1 MLENWSLTNH
11 IISRI
16 AKRELSTEIIE
27 TVLNEPDNIVSGKYG
42 RKIYQKIIEGKLIRI
57 VTEGN
62 TLLTI
67 YSTDKIK
74 KYVNNPPHNEG

>member
-11 IISRI
+11 IVSRI
-16 AKRELSTEIIE
+16 SKRDLSIEIIE
-27 TVLNEPDNIVSGKYG
+27 KVLNEPDDIVPGKYG

-57 VTEGN
+57 VTEGDS
-62 TLLTI
+62 LLTV

-74 KYVNNPPHNEG
+74 KYMTRYAE

>member
-11 IISRI
+11 IVSRI
-16 AKRELSTEIIE
+16 SKRDLSIEIIE
-27 TVLNEPDNIVSGKYG
+27 KVLNEPDDIVSGKYG

-57 VTEGN
+57 VTEGDS
-62 TLLTI
+62 LLTV

-74 KYVNNPPHNEG
+74 KYMTRYAE